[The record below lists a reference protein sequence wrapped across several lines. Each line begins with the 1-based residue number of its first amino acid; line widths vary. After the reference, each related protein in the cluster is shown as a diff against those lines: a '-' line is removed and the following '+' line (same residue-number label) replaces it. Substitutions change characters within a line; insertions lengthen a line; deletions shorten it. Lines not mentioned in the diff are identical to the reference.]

1 MTEDRKQMKTNES
14 RDKRGMFGL
23 LFVTLSNR
31 S

>member
-14 RDKRGMFGL
+14 HNRQEMFGL
-23 LFVTLSNR
+23 SFVTLSNR